1 MTATLAI
8 ALLRADGV
16 AKSFGDEPAVASIDL
31 DLVAGE
37 IHALVGL
44 NGAGK
49 TTLMRLLLRSA
60 RPQPCGGGTGPRW
73 SDGRGNR
80 PRLPYRW
87 RRCAHRWRRCAQ
99 NAAIRTPRSARGAA
113 FCRRWVR
120 AARGQPYR
128 SGIRSSSSTNGSRA

>member
-16 AKSFGDEPAVASIDL
+16 AKNFGDEPAVAGVDL

-37 IHALVGL
+37 IHALLGL

-60 RPQPCGGGTGPRW
+60 RPRPCGGGTGPRW

-87 RRCAHRWRRCAQ
+87 RRCAQ
-99 NAAIRTPRSARGAA
+99 NAAIRTPRSAHGAA

-120 AARGQPYR
+120 AAPSQPYR